1 MTANGSSSSA
11 TSRLELDLL
20 AGGRLAPIPTALLR
34 GRDLDL
40 VAPLRFLAPGELP
53 SGDPPV
59 LDRSELAAALAAANA
74 DYGHPLAARLAERLT
89 DPATRVVVTGQQP
102 GLYGGPLLT
111 VTKMAAAVL
120 WAEMLTATGQSAVP
134 VFWVA
139 SEDHDWK
146 ELTRTAL
153 VTREGPRRFDLGDD
167 PAPLMPVGM
176 RRFGAPI
183 EELEQRIAAELG
195 HELAAESFRLAGRWY
210 RPEASFGD
218 AFCRFM
224 VHLLGPRAPLML
236 DAMLPAVKRL
246 ERPWLMRLIDRRSAV
261 DEALETA
268 GEDLRRRGYPLQ
280 VRPQPGASPL
290 FLLRDDERRRIAWSG
305 ADGYS
310 LRGRDDP
317 PAAVDELR
325 AIVEKDPARVSP
337 GALARPA
344 IQDALLGT
352 TLQLMGAA
360 ELSYLAQAA
369 ALYPVLGIEPP
380 WTALRPHA
388 MLLEDRQIAHLEELD
403 VTVAELLESSS
414 ERLLADKLGEDFVE
428 PVRRRMKE
436 LIDDL
441 RTPVV
446 ELDAHLERPWR
457 KTRDQIDR
465 ALDQLSAKVAAAV
478 ARRHD
483 VGSRRLGRLTDV
495 CCPDGHLQERYLS
508 VVDFLARFGPS
519 FVGAFWS
526 QLRLEPQVVQ
536 VIRITRGETPG
547 GAES

>member
-11 TSRLELDLL
+11 TSRLESDLL
-20 AGGRLAPIPTALLR
+20 ASGHLAPIPSALLR

-120 WAEMLTATGQSAVP
+120 WAETLTATGLSAVP

-153 VTREGPRRFDLGDD
+153 LTREGPRQFHLGDD
-167 PAPLMPVGM
+167 PEPLKPIGL
-176 RRFGAPI
+176 RRFGAAI
-183 EELEQRIAAELG
+183 EELERRIVAALDYD
-195 HELAAESFRLAGRWY
+195 LAAESFRLAGRWY
-210 RPEASFGD
+210 RPDASFGD

-236 DAMLPAVKRL
+236 DAMLPAIKRL
-246 ERPWLMRLIDRRSAV
+246 ERPWLRRLINRRKAV
-261 DEALETA
+261 DEALEAAA
-268 GEDLRRRGYPLQ
+268 GDLSRRGYPLQ

-290 FLLRDDERRRIAWSG
+290 FLLRDDERRRIIWNG
-305 ADGYS
+305 TDGYS

-317 PAAVDELR
+317 PAAVDELL
-325 AIVEKDPARVSP
+325 AIVEKEPARISP

-344 IQDALLGT
+344 IQDAILGT

-380 WTALRPHA
+380 WTTLRPHA
-388 MLLEDRQIAHLEELD
+388 MVLEDRQIAHLEELD
-403 VTVAELLESSS
+403 VTMAELLESSS
-414 ERLLADKLGEDFVE
+414 ERLLTDRLGADLVE
-428 PVRRRMKE
+428 PVRHQVEE
-436 LIDDL
+436 LIDGL
-441 RTPVV
+441 RAPVV

-457 KTRDQIDR
+457 KTRDQIGR
-465 ALDQLSAKVAAAV
+465 ALEQLRSKVAAAV

-495 CCPDGHLQERYLS
+495 CIPEGHLQERYLS

-526 QLRLEPQVVQ
+526 QLRLEPHILQ
-536 VIRITRGETPG
+536 VIRITRGERPG
-547 GAES
+547 GEES

>member
-20 AGGRLAPIPTALLR
+20 ASGRLAPIPTALLR

-40 VAPLRFLAPGELP
+40 VAPLRFLGPGELP
-53 SGDPPV
+53 SGDPPL

-111 VTKMAAAVL
+111 ITKMAAAVL
-120 WAEMLTATGQSAVP
+120 WAETLTATGQSAVP

-153 VTREGPRRFDLGDD
+153 LTREGPRRFDLGAD
-167 PAPLMPVGM
+167 PAPLLPVGP
-176 RRFGAPI
+176 RRFGAAI

-218 AFCRFM
+218 AFCRLM

-236 DAMLPAVKRL
+236 DAALPAVKRL

-261 DEALETA
+261 DEALEAA
-268 GEDLRRRGYPLQ
+268 GENLRRRGYPLQ

-290 FLLRDDERRRIAWSG
+290 FLLRGDERRRIAWSG
-305 ADGYS
+305 DDGYT

-325 AIVEKDPARVSP
+325 AIVEKEPARVSP

-388 MLLEDRQIAHLEELD
+388 MLLEDRQIGHLEELD
-403 VTVAELLESSS
+403 VTVAEIFESSS
-414 ERLLADKLGEDFVE
+414 ERLLAGKLGEDFVE
-428 PVRRRMKE
+428 PVRQRVEE
-436 LIDDL
+436 LIDGL
-441 RTPVV
+441 RNPVI

-457 KTRDQIDR
+457 KTRDQIGR
-465 ALDQLSAKVAAAV
+465 ALEQLSSKVAAAV

-483 VGSRRLGRLTDV
+483 VGSRRLGRLIDV
-495 CCPDGHLQERYLS
+495 CFPAGHLQERYLS
-508 VVDFLARFGPS
+508 VVDFLVRFGPS
-519 FVGAFWS
+519 FVGAYWS
-526 QLRLEPQVVQ
+526 QLRLEPHILQ
-536 VIRITRGETPG
+536 VIRITRAGKSD